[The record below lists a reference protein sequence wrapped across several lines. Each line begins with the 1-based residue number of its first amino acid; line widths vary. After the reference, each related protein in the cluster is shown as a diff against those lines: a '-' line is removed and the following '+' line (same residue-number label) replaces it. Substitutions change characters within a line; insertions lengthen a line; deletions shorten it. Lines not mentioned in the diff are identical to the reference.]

1 MGKQGYFSHPTAVID
16 DGAYIG
22 DNSRIWHFTH
32 VCAGARI
39 GEACTVGQ
47 SCYVDLN
54 VSIGKGVKI
63 QNNVSVY
70 QGVTVED
77 YAFLGPSCV
86 FTNVLTPRSAFPRNN
101 PATDYLP
108 TLVRRGATVGANAT
122 VCCGVELGAWC
133 LIGAGTVVTADVPP
147 HAVMMGVPARQTGW
161 ACHCGAVL
169 RLQEDALACPEDRCG
184 RRYSVDSGMLR
195 LTHEPVDAEPVAGLE

>member
-1 MGKQGYFSHPTAVID
+1 VGEQDYFSHPTAVID
-16 DGAYIG
+16 EGAQIG
-22 DNSRIWHFTH
+22 GGTKLWHFSH
-32 VCAGARI
+32 VCSDARI
-39 GEACTVGQ
+39 GNSCTIGQ
-47 SCYVDLN
+47 NCFIDRN
-54 VSIGKGVKI
+54 VIIGTGVKI

-108 TLVRRGATVGANAT
+108 TLVRRGASVGANAT
-122 VCCGVELGAWC
+122 ICCGVELGAWC
-133 LIGAGTVVTADVPP
+133 LVGAGTVVTADVPP

-169 RLQEDALACPEDRCG
+169 RLQEDVLVCLDGRCG
-184 RRYSVDSGMLR
+184 RRYAVEGRLLR
-195 LTHEPVDAEPVAGLE
+195 LTKTPPDAEPVAGLD